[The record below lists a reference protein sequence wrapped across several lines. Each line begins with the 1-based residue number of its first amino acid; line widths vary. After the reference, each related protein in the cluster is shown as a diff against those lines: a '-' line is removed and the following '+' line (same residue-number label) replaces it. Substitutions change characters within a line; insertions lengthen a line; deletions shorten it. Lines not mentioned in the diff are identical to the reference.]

1 MATLIVVVIG
11 IGPVVAISLLSRVIF
26 ATFLTG
32 STHASIPAILHI
44 AKFVVIGPAIGTLRF
59 SLSVSAEE
67 LLPDSLAAFG
77 CSARL
82 AFEPLAPDVID
93 GGLGLHVEE
102 LALVLADVT
111 RSEKGG
117 LAG

>member
-44 AKFVVIGPAIGTLRF
+44 AKFVIVGPAIGTLRF

-67 LLPDSLAAFG
+67 LLPDSLAA
-77 CSARL
+77 
-82 AFEPLAPDVID
+82 
-93 GGLGLHVEE
+93 
-102 LALVLADVT
+102 
-111 RSEKGG
+111 
-117 LAG
+117 